1 MKLKAIYDNKE
12 DIPTGFESAYVE
24 RNGKWELQVEG
35 MKTAADVERVQS
47 ALESERT
54 EHKAAKRRLKGLG
67 DDDNADSFQDLKD
80 ENEDLK
86 AKLETAGQDK
96 VSDEDIQKRVDAQVK
111 LAMRPLERAN
121 SKLTEENADH
131 LVTIGTQSHKIN
143 SGLIRGDVTDVLG
156 TKELG
161 INPDALPDI
170 EIYAERVMVVGEDGA
185 RLTKDGV
192 GVTPGLTLAELIAE
206 MRANGQRNHWFG
218 KTQGAGSPGGDG
230 GNHGGANPF
239 KEGDSWNST
248 EQGVLIQNNPALAK
262 SLAEQAGGRGLKL
275 YKMSVGAA

>member
-1 MKLKAIYDNKE
+1 MKLKAIYDTKE
-12 DIPTGFESAYVE
+12 DIPAGFESAYTE

-35 MKTAADVERVQS
+35 MKTQADVDRVQTALEAERV
-47 ALESERT
+47 
-54 EHKAAKRRLKGLG
+54 EHKETKKQSRGG
-67 DDDNADSFQDLKD
+67 DDAAQDLKD
-80 ENEDLK
+80 KVEDLE

-96 VSDEDIQKRVDAQVK
+96 VSDDDIQKRVDAQVK
-111 LAMRPLERAN
+111 LVIRPIEREK
-121 SKLTEENADH
+121 SKLEETNAEQ
-131 LVTIGTQSHKIN
+131 LETIGTQAKKIN
-143 SGLIRGDVTDVLG
+143 SGLIRSDVTEVLG

-170 EIYAERVMVVGEDGA
+170 EIYAERVMVVGVDGK

-206 MRANGQRNHWFG
+206 MRADGQRNHWFG
-218 KTQGAGSPGGDG
+218 KTQGAGSPGGEG
-230 GNHGGANPF
+230 GSHGGVNPF
-239 KEGDSWNST
+239 KEGETWNST
-248 EQGVLIQNNPALAK
+248 EQGVLITNNPNLAK